1 MRRAYDP
8 HNPALLRSETL
19 LGSLEAAAELGIDLS
34 ASLVRS
40 GIAAEQ
46 LGSPKGF
53 LAFHK
58 VINFL
63 DDVATRFDCPQ
74 FGFLVGKHQAPLRF
88 GVLGRFL
95 RLAPNLGSA
104 FTAGVDYSWVTSQ
117 ESLWHLRREGGL
129 AHLTRHS
136 RISYDGP
143 VEQLHTLSITVLFKA
158 LMVLSGG
165 NVRPSYVSFAHAETR
180 TSEIYRRFF
189 KSPVYFDMDSD
200 AIVLPEQCLKQPIET
215 ADPELFP
222 IVRSHLD
229 SMRAAHSPDDHVTAK
244 VYHHISKSLGT
255 TFCNL
260 ESVAQLL
267 DQHPR
272 ALQRELNRVGVSFRQ
287 LLLDVRQEQAERYL
301 RASNISLTQLADFLG
316 YRNVSAF
323 SRAFKGNCGLS
334 PAEWRHRHRS

>member
-1 MRRAYDP
+1 MRKTYDP

-19 LGSLEAAAELGIDLS
+19 LGSLEAAADLEIDLS
-34 ASLVRS
+34 ESLRTS

-58 VINFL
+58 VTNFL
-63 DDVATRFDCPQ
+63 EDVATRFDCPQ

-95 RLAPNLGSA
+95 RLAPNLGAA
-104 FTAGVDYSWVTSQ
+104 FAAAVAYSWVTSE
-117 ESLWHLRREGGL
+117 ESLWHLRREIGL
-129 AHLTRHS
+129 AHLTRYS
-136 RISYDGP
+136 RVSYDGP

-165 NVRPSYVSFAHAETR
+165 NVRPSYVSFAHAEPR

-189 KSPVYFDMDSD
+189 RSPVYFEMDSD
-200 AIVLPEQCLKQPIET
+200 AIVLPEQCLKLRIET
-215 ADPELFP
+215 ADPDLFP
-222 IVRSHLD
+222 IVKSHLD
-229 SMRAAHSPDDHVTAK
+229 SMRAANSPDDHVTAK
-244 VYHHISKSLGT
+244 VYHHISRSLGT
-255 TFCNL
+255 TYCNL
-260 ESVAQLL
+260 ESAAQLL

-272 ALQRELNRVGVSFRQ
+272 TLQRELTRAGASFRQ
-287 LLLDVRQEQAERYL
+287 LLLDARQEQAERYL
-301 RASNISLTQLADFLG
+301 RASNISLAQLADFLG

-323 SRAFKGNCGLS
+323 ARAFKGNCGL
-334 PAEWRHRHRS
+334 PPGEWRHRHRN

>member
-19 LGSLEAAAELGIDLS
+19 LGSLEAAAEIGIDLS
-34 ASLVRS
+34 ASLAAS

-46 LGSPKGF
+46 LGSPRGF
-53 LAFHK
+53 LAFHR
-58 VINFL
+58 VIHFL
-63 DDVATRFDCPQ
+63 EDVATRCDCPQ
-74 FGFLVGKHQAPLRF
+74 FGFLVGKHQPPLRF

-104 FTAGVDYSWVTSQ
+104 FAAGVDYSWVTSQ

-129 AHLTRHS
+129 AHLTRRS
-136 RISYDGP
+136 RVSFDGP
-143 VEQLHTLSITVLFKA
+143 TEQLHTLSITVLFKA
-158 LMVLSGG
+158 LTMLSGG
-165 NVRPSYVSFAHAETR
+165 HAQPSYVTFAHAEPR
-180 TSEIYRRFF
+180 ASELYRRFF
-189 KSPVYFDMDSD
+189 KSPVYFDMESD
-200 AIVLPEQCLKQPIET
+200 AIVLPERCLRLPIET

-229 SMRAAHSPDDHVTAK
+229 SMRAAHSPDDPVTTK
-244 VYHHISKSLGT
+244 VYRHIGKSLGT

-272 ALQRELNRVGVSFRQ
+272 TLQRELNRAGVSFRQ

-301 RASNISLTQLADFLG
+301 RASNISLAQLADFLG

-334 PAEWRHRHRS
+334 PGEWRQQHR